1 MKFNDWTDPWN
12 LTKTFNL
19 LSAFN
24 YDAEVLGTVISI
36 DLIIYGPLAH
46 IDMYLDNVRFDYYT
60 RDRSWVPGANLRQGS
75 TFQSFFQCKEG
86 ATYVIFVL
94 FWNIPM
100 IPHYRIEEFRTH
112 PVEIEIQNLGM
123 LKIIFSTYKTS
134 IKKVTTINW

>member
-1 MKFNDWTDPWN
+1 M
-12 LTKTFNL
+12 
-19 LSAFN
+19 LSAFD

-75 TFQSFFQCKEG
+75 TFESFFFQCKEG
-86 ATYVIFVL
+86 ARYVIFVL
-94 FWNIPM
+94 IGNIPM
-100 IPHYRIEEFRTH
+100 IPYYRIEEFRTH

-123 LKIIFSTYKTS
+123 LKIIFTTYKTS
-134 IKKVTTINW
+134 IKKVKRIN